1 MHLKS
6 SLAALG
12 IASIVATGLGAVPSV
27 AASGNL
33 VFICG
38 TVIGDKE
45 FITTADT
52 DLPATLATGASAPVN
67 VTAKVTIPDDVRN
80 AVYTFF
86 GARKVAG
93 TAKIQ
98 ATQNGAALPDIAAN
112 VASADLPASG
122 PVTVTATGAGPTF
135 TPTAAGTYV
144 LKAASYTASLVF
156 TKEDGSA
163 AYTADV
169 SCTPKPTTP
178 AQDLTVDTVTVADA
192 TTPTTPTTPGTPAV
206 QATTTK
212 VSGKYAKK
220 QSRIVAKVKVGSA
233 DNAATGKAKV
243 KVTRGKKKVATV
255 RVDVKAGKAKVVVA
269 KVTKPGAYTITVS
282 YAGDATHA
290 ASKGKAKVK
299 VG

>member
-6 SLAALG
+6 SLAAFG
-12 IASIVATGLGAVPSV
+12 IASLVVTGLGAVPAG

-33 VFICG
+33 VFVCN
-38 TVIGDKE
+38 TVLGDKE
-45 FITTADT
+45 FLTTADT

-80 AVYTFF
+80 AVYTIF

-93 TAKIQ
+93 TAKIK
-98 ATQNGAALPDIAAN
+98 ATQNGAALPDIAAT

-135 TPTAAGTYV
+135 APTAAGTYV
-144 LKAASYTASLVF
+144 LKAASYTASLAF
-156 TKEDGSA
+156 TKADGSA

-169 SCTPKPTTP
+169 TCTPKATTP
-178 AQDLTVDTVTVADA
+178 AQDLTVDTVTVTDA
-192 TTPTTPTTPGTPAV
+192 ATPGTPTTPGAV
-206 QATTTK
+206 QSTTTK
-212 VSGKYAKK
+212 VSGSWSKK
-220 QSRIVAKVKVGSA
+220 QSKIVARIKVGST
-233 DNAATGKAKV
+233 DKAATGTAKV
-243 KVTRGKKKVATV
+243 KVTRGKKKVTSL
-255 RVDVKAGKAKVVVA
+255 RVDVKAGKAKVVVP
-269 KVTKPGAYTITVS
+269 KVSKPGTYTITVS

-290 ASKGKAKVK
+290 ASKGKVKVK

>member
-98 ATQNGAALPDIAAN
+98 ATQND
-112 VASADLPASG
+112 VHADRRRHLRPQGRQLHRVPGLHEGGRLRCLHRGRELHAEADH
-122 PVTVTATGAGPTF
+122 PGAGPH
-135 TPTAAGTYV
+135 
-144 LKAASYTASLVF
+144 
-156 TKEDGSA
+156 
-163 AYTADV
+163 
-169 SCTPKPTTP
+169 
-178 AQDLTVDTVTVADA
+178 
-192 TTPTTPTTPGTPAV
+192 
-206 QATTTK
+206 
-212 VSGKYAKK
+212 
-220 QSRIVAKVKVGSA
+220 RRHRH
-233 DNAATGKAKV
+233 
-243 KVTRGKKKVATV
+243 RG
-255 RVDVKAGKAKVVVA
+255 
-269 KVTKPGAYTITVS
+269 
-282 YAGDATHA
+282 
-290 ASKGKAKVK
+290 
-299 VG
+299 

>member
-1 MHLKS
+1 MRLKS

-12 IASIVATGLGAVPSV
+12 TASIVATGLGAVPSV

-33 VFICG
+33 VFVCN
-38 TVIGDKE
+38 TVLGDKE

-52 DLPATLATGASAPVN
+52 DLPGTLATGASAPVN

-80 AVYTFF
+80 AVYTIF
-86 GARKVAG
+86 GARKVSG
-93 TAKIQ
+93 TAKIK
-98 ATQNGAALPDIAAN
+98 ATQNGAALPDVAAT
-112 VASADLPASG
+112 VANADLPESG

-156 TKEDGSA
+156 TKADGSA

-169 SCTPKPTTP
+169 SCTPKATTP
-178 AQDLTVDTVTVADA
+178 AQDLTVDTVTVADPA
-192 TTPTTPTTPGTPAV
+192 TPPTPGTPTV

-212 VSGKYAKK
+212 VSGKYVTKQAK
-220 QSRIVAKVKVGSA
+220 IVARVKVGSA

-243 KVTRGKKKVATV
+243 KVTRGKKKVTNL
-255 RVDVKAGKAKVVVA
+255 RVDVTAGKAKVVVA
-269 KVTKPGAYTITVS
+269 KVTKPGTYTVTVS
-282 YAGDATHA
+282 YAGDTTHA
-290 ASKGKAKVK
+290 ASTGKTKVK

>member
-98 ATQNGAALPDIAAN
+98 ATQNGAALPDIAAT

-192 TTPTTPTTPGTPAV
+192 TTPTTPGTPAV
-206 QATTTK
+206 QATTTT

-243 KVTRGKKKVATV
+243 KVTRGKKKVANV
-255 RVDVKAGKAKVVVA
+255 RVEVKAGKAKVVVA

-290 ASKGKAKVK
+290 ASKGRTKVK